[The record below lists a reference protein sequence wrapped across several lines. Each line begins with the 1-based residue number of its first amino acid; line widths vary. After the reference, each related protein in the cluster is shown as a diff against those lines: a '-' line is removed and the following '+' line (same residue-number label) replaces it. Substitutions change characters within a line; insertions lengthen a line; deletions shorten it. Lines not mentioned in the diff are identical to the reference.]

1 MLQLLDWAQLPIT
14 YDEWT
19 AKVSAQYEL
28 FKNCTPLP
36 GVPELLFNLSSK
48 TTPAIHIAIASSATS
63 TTFKIKT
70 SHLPSISSA
79 FPQECRVFGDDAAMS
94 EARMKPMPDVF
105 LLALGRINAHLGL
118 GEKEVK
124 LEECLVFEDSV
135 AGVEAGRRA
144 GMRVCWVP
152 HKGLRDVWRGME
164 GKVLEGKSEEV
175 DNGMD
180 MEIKLYEEQKD
191 QHREELSCLWSE
203 DGWAAMLMSLEEFNY
218 EDYGIQLT
226 QN

>member
-1 MLQLLDWAQLPIT
+1 
-14 YDEWT
+14 
-19 AKVSAQYEL
+19 
-28 FKNCTPLP
+28 
-36 GVPELLFNLSSK
+36 
-48 TTPAIHIAIASSATS
+48 
-63 TTFKIKT
+63 
-70 SHLPSISSA
+70 
-79 FPQECRVFGDDAAMS
+79 
-94 EARMKPMPDVF
+94 MKPMPDVF

-124 LEECLVFEDSV
+124 PEECLVFEDSV

>member
-1 MLQLLDWAQLPIT
+1 
-14 YDEWT
+14 
-19 AKVSAQYEL
+19 
-28 FKNCTPLP
+28 
-36 GVPELLFNLSSK
+36 
-48 TTPAIHIAIASSATS
+48 
-63 TTFKIKT
+63 
-70 SHLPSISSA
+70 
-79 FPQECRVFGDDAAMS
+79 
-94 EARMKPMPDVF
+94 MKPMPDVF

-124 LEECLVFEDSV
+124 PEECLVFEDSV

-175 DNGMD
+175 DNGKD
-180 MEIKLYEEQKD
+180 MEIRLDEEQKD
-191 QHREELSCLWSE
+191 QHPEELSRLWSE
-203 DGWAAMLMSLEEFNY
+203 DGWAEMLMSLEEFNY
-218 EDYGIQLT
+218 EDYGIQVK